1 MNSISFKLVS
11 FALST
16 AALAVV
22 SSTASAQT
30 QTTSTDSSLTLSEL
44 PDTAI
49 QANTPAVDPVST
61 ANPPAAD
68 FTSSVE
74 LAAPAYAPFQ
84 VDAPTVT
91 PVTTV
96 DPLATAPTFTPTPEQ
111 TVAQS
116 SEQQTSLA
124 NHSLNQA
131 DAEKL
136 QAEVSNS
143 KQPISSPVTVGV
155 SATELMPPTVSTS
168 AAPLLAQP
176 EASGVPAVSSEQ
188 GNTSVAQ
195 SIEDIEPGRTT
206 RGGRSYVGIG
216 GAIGL
221 SGSTGIGQGG
231 FMINSKIGL
240 TRNISFR
247 PSVILGDET
256 DFLLPLSY
264 DFILESTDP
273 FATVAFAPYVGG
285 GVAFSTSDDADIGF
299 LLTGGVD
306 FPISQQFVANAA
318 VNAAFFGDET
328 SVGISLGVGY
338 TFGGF

>member
-16 AALAVV
+16 AALVV
-22 SSTASAQT
+22 MSSTASAQT

-49 QANTPAVDPVST
+49 QANAPAVDPVSA
-61 ANPPAAD
+61 ANLPAAD

-74 LAAPAYAPFQ
+74 RAAPAYAPFQ
-84 VDAPTVT
+84 VDAPTGT

-96 DPLATAPTFTPTPEQ
+96 DPVATVPTFTPTSGQ

-124 NHSLNQA
+124 NHNPNQA

-136 QAEVSNS
+136 QAEVSDSN
-143 KQPISSPVTVGV
+143 QPIASPATVGV
-155 SATELMPPTVSTS
+155 SANELMPPTVSTS
-168 AAPLLAQP
+168 AASLLTEP
-176 EASGVPAVSSEQ
+176 EAGVSSEQ
-188 GNTSVAQ
+188 EDTSVAQ

-231 FMINSKIGL
+231 FLINSKIGL

-264 DFILESTDP
+264 DFILESADP
-273 FATVAFAPYVGG
+273 FATIAFAPYVGG
-285 GVAFSTSDDADIGF
+285 GVAFSTSDEADIGF